1 MLGGRLVAIDCI
13 QISEVFFCTYVLYL
27 CTYVAR
33 PSQEPSEPTVSTPA
47 GTAGK
52 RQREDDEGTL
62 ERLETVASLVS
73 DLSKDLVC
81 FTIVNSFN
89 PFN

>member
-1 MLGGRLVAIDCI
+1 MQGGRLVAIDCI

-33 PSQEPSEPTVSTPA
+33 PSQEPSEPKVSTPA

-89 PFN
+89 PVN